1 MMNHTNFDFS
11 FILTSHSLPFYKKR
25 QYSSLSHPVIL
36 GLQRKFQLSKLI
48 ILVQLKLSMNRKAN
62 FFYASQSKTRLLL
75 FRSACYK
82 AFLSTQRNHKRRCFH
97 PLFLFQRIYPFCF
110 RKERCKKT
118 ERPKSFRFNRL
129 TFPRP
134 TNPCC
139 RSCRGTLSRF

>member
-82 AFLSTQRNHKRRCFH
+82 AFFVNTTQ
-97 PLFLFQRIYPFCF
+97 
-110 RKERCKKT
+110 
-118 ERPKSFRFNRL
+118 S
-129 TFPRP
+129 
-134 TNPCC
+134 
-139 RSCRGTLSRF
+139 